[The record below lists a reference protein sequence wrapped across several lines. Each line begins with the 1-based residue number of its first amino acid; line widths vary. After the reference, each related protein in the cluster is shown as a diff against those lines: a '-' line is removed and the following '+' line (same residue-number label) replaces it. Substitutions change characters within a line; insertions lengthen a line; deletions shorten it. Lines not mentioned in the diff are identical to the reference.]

1 MARSGGLW
9 HLCNADDVTDA
20 HFPRQEKVQDS
31 QPCAVRES
39 AEHQIDSL
47 FAHELYSLRR
57 I

>member
-9 HLCNADDVTDA
+9 NLCNANDVTDA
-20 HFPRQEKVQDS
+20 HFPLQEKMQNS

-39 AEHQIDSL
+39 AEHQIDSW
-47 FAHELYSLRR
+47 FAHELYLPKR